1 MGDASVLEKLAS
13 AGVADGFPLVIV
25 DDANHWAKD
34 QIARFE
40 LLFPSL
46 LRRGGV
52 YIIEDVHIQAPFTR
66 DGTAVR
72 EYFTNLSASAYLRE
86 DQILVGAHQIDAFRR
101 GSKDWRHQVESVTF
115 FRDMVGIS
123 KAQ

>member
-40 LLFPSL
+40 LLFPTV
-46 LRRGGV
+46 LRSGGV

-72 EYFTNLSASAYLRE
+72 EYFANLSASAYLTE
-86 DQILVGAHQIDAFRR
+86 DQILVGAHQIDAVRQN
-101 GSKDWRHQVESVTF
+101 SNDWRHQVESVTLM
-115 FRDMVGIS
+115 RDMVSIT
-123 KAQ
+123 KAP